1 MCLFYGNRFCQLLQ
15 LLRLECETRRT
26 ALKEKQ
32 DFFSQ
37 FCGEEIQR
45 NRPSD
50 NVGEAQ
56 EFSWMRGVCRQRTE
70 GEKLDFLKSS

>member
-1 MCLFYGNRFCQLLQ
+1 MCLFYGNRFCQLIQ

-45 NRPSD
+45 NRPS
-50 NVGEAQ
+50 